1 MLSSETIQKII
12 EVLSWTVLI
21 YMILVII
28 FYSSLYL
35 ISAQMV
41 RKQRFRRKESSYL
54 PLMRSLYTRPVS
66 VLVPAYNEE
75 YTIVTSIQ
83 ALLALDYPEHEVI
96 VINDGS
102 SDGTMDELFKVY
114 ELEEDATSGEKV
126 KVIRKEFI
134 DDKWTTNIK
143 TYPINEYYKD

>member
-1 MLSSETIQKII
+1 MLSSETIQNII
-12 EVLSWTVLI
+12 NVLSWTVLI

-66 VLVPAYNEE
+66 ILVPAYNEE
-75 YTIVTSIQ
+75 YTIVTSVQ
-83 ALLALDYPEHEVI
+83 ASACTRL
-96 VINDGS
+96 S
-102 SDGTMDELFKVY
+102 GT
-114 ELEEDATSGEKV
+114 
-126 KVIRKEFI
+126 
-134 DDKWTTNIK
+134 
-143 TYPINEYYKD
+143 